1 LGIELIWDIKSL
13 TNKPMKTILSS
24 FSVFA
29 IVLAAVPLFAQ
40 QIEFK
45 LPPQATEFYEPA
57 VRKVT
62 PGKENSMPPSDA
74 IVLFDGTS
82 LNNFVSSRTGQNPEW
97 TLQNGIMTV
106 APGKG
111 DIQTKLGFG
120 DMQLH
125 IEWSAPTVIKGEGQ
139 GRGNSGIFLMS
150 HYEVQVLDS
159 YESKT
164 YVNGQAASIYKQ
176 HPPLVN
182 AMKAPGEWNTYD
194 IYFTAPRFNADGMLV
209 SPARVTVV
217 HNGVLVQNNVEIKGP
232 TEYIGIPNYKA
243 HPDELPIKLQDHGD
257 LVSFRNIWVRKL

>member
-1 LGIELIWDIKSL
+1 MKITKKHFCTALMVIAGI
-13 TNKPMKTILSS
+13 
-24 FSVFA
+24 
-29 IVLAAVPLFAQ
+29 PLMAQ
-40 QIEFK
+40 QQDIK
-45 LPPQATEFYEPA
+45 LPPQATEFWEPV

-62 PGKENSMPPSDA
+62 PGKENRQAPSDA
-74 IVLFDGTS
+74 IVIFDGSS

-97 TLQNGIMTV
+97 TLENGVMTV

-111 DIQTKLGFG
+111 DIQTKMGFG

-125 IEWSAPTVIKGEGQ
+125 IEWAAPTVIKGEGQ

-159 YESKT
+159 YESQT
-164 YVNGQAASIYKQ
+164 YSNGQAASIYKQ

-182 AMKAPGEWNTYD
+182 AMRAPGEWNTYD
-194 IYFTAPRFNADGMLV
+194 IYFTAPRFNADGMVV

>member
-1 LGIELIWDIKSL
+1 
-13 TNKPMKTILSS
+13 MKTILKS
-24 FSVFA
+24 FSVL
-29 IVLAAVPLFAQ
+29 VLALGASPLLAQ
-40 QIEFK
+40 QTEFK
-45 LPPQATEFYEPA
+45 LPPQATEFYEPV

-62 PGKENSMPPSDA
+62 PGKENSMAPSDA
-74 IVLFDGTS
+74 IILFDGTS
-82 LNNFVSSRTGQNPEW
+82 LSNFVSSRTGQNPEW
-97 TLQNGIMTV
+97 TVQNGAMTV

-111 DIQTKLGFG
+111 DIQTKMGFG

-125 IEWSAPTVIKGEGQ
+125 IEWTAPIVIKGEGQ

-217 HNGVLVQNNVEIKGP
+217 HNGILVQNNVEIKGP

-243 HPDELPIKLQDHGD
+243 HPNELPIKLQDHGD

>member
-1 LGIELIWDIKSL
+1 MRKILTTSLGFVAA
-13 TNKPMKTILSS
+13 M
-24 FSVFA
+24 
-29 IVLAAVPLFAQ
+29 LAFPLFAQ
-40 QIEFK
+40 QKDIK
-45 LPPQATEFYEPA
+45 LPPEATEFWEPI
-57 VRKVT
+57 VRKVQ
-62 PGKENSMPPSDA
+62 PGNVNHQAPSDA
-74 IVLFDGTS
+74 IVIFDGSS
-82 LNNFVSSRTGQNPEW
+82 LSNFVSSRTGQNPEW
-97 TLQNGIMTV
+97 TLQNGVMTV

-111 DIQTKLGFG
+111 DIETKLGFG

-159 YESKT
+159 YESRT
-164 YVNGQAASIYKQ
+164 YSNGQAASIYKQ
-176 HPPLVN
+176 YPPLVN

-243 HPDELPIKLQDHGD
+243 HPNELPIKLQDHGD

>member
-1 LGIELIWDIKSL
+1 
-13 TNKPMKTILSS
+13 MKITKRHFCSAFLLM
-24 FSVFA
+24 A
-29 IVLAAVPLFAQ
+29 GLPLMAQ
-40 QIEFK
+40 QEEFR
-45 LPPQATEFYEPA
+45 LPPQATEFWEPV

-62 PGKENSMPPSDA
+62 PGTENSQAPSDA
-74 IVLFDGTS
+74 IVIFDGSS
-82 LNNFVSSRTGQNPEW
+82 LSNFVSSRTGQNPEW
-97 TLQNGIMTV
+97 TLENGVMTV

-111 DIQTKLGFG
+111 DIETKMGFG

-125 IEWSAPTVIKGEGQ
+125 IEWAAPTVIKGEGQ

-159 YESKT
+159 YESRT
-164 YVNGQAASIYKQ
+164 YSNGQAASIYKQ

-182 AMKAPGEWNTYD
+182 AMRAPGEWNTYD
-194 IYFTAPRFNADGMLV
+194 IYFTAPRFNADGMVV

>member
-1 LGIELIWDIKSL
+1 
-13 TNKPMKTILSS
+13 MKTLNKS
-24 FSVFA
+24 FSLLL
-29 IVLAAVPLFAQ
+29 LALFAAPAIAQ
-40 QIEFK
+40 QEEVK
-45 LPPQATEFYEPA
+45 LPPQATEFWEP
-57 VRKVT
+57 VIRKVT
-62 PGKENSMPPSDA
+62 PGAENSKAPSDA
-74 IVLFDGTS
+74 IVIFDGSS
-82 LNNFVSSRTGQNPEW
+82 LSNFVSSRTGQNPEW
-97 TLQNGIMTV
+97 TLENGVMTV

-111 DIQTKLGFG
+111 DIETKLGFG

-125 IEWSAPTVIKGEGQ
+125 IEWTAPTVIKGEGQ

-159 YESKT
+159 YESRT
-164 YVNGQAASIYKQ
+164 YSNGQAASIYKQ

-182 AMKAPGEWNTYD
+182 AMRAPGEWNTYD
-194 IYFTAPRFNADGMLV
+194 IFFTAPRFNDDGMVV

-217 HNGVLVQNNVEIKGP
+217 HNGILVQHNAEIKGP